1 MSKLI
6 RGVNFH
12 KWHKNAHFLAILPC
26 ANAWLKVTKKKRKR
40 SGCYASLPE
49 AQLGAGGS
57 TSDNLADVTRVWSF
71 LGPRREI
78 LTLPLAAEQYGELIS
93 CICLASSL

>member
-1 MSKLI
+1 MAQKCPFSGNPALCQC
-6 RGVNFH
+6 
-12 KWHKNAHFLAILPC
+12 LAQG
-26 ANAWLKVTKKKRKR
+26 NQKKRKR